1 MRRINI
7 NKGNKILTKSFENKS
22 QFIKFLRGNED
33 FLFTNIP
40 DHCFDIADNVWDL
53 NVGSMYFC
61 CGLRFSIN
69 GKRRAGNKMINN
81 TRIGDQI

>member
-7 NKGNKILTKSFENKS
+7 KIEDRLITKSFIDVEELDSYLVNDCGF
-22 QFIKFLRGNED
+22 Q
-33 FLFTNIP
+33 
-40 DHCFDIADNVWDL
+40 WDSFGVANRIWHL
-53 NVGSMYFC
+53 NVGSKLEIDGF
-61 CGLRFSIN
+61 RFSIN

>member
-7 NKGNKILTKSFENKS
+7 KIEDRLITKSFEHVDELDSYLYNDC
-22 QFIKFLRGNED
+22 D
-33 FLFTNIP
+33 FQ
-40 DHCFDIADNVWDL
+40 WDSSDVANRICHL
-53 NVGSMYFC
+53 NVGSKLEIDGF
-61 CGLRFSIN
+61 RFSIN

>member
-7 NKGNKILTKSFENKS
+7 KIEDRLITKSFRHIDE
-22 QFIKFLRGNED
+22 LRSYLANDCGLWHSFGQVANR
-33 FLFTNIP
+33 IW
-40 DHCFDIADNVWDL
+40 HL
-53 NVGSMYFC
+53 NVGSKLEIDDF
-61 CGLRFSIN
+61 RFSIN

>member
-7 NKGNKILTKSFENKS
+7 KIEDKLITKSFEHVDELDSYLVNDCGFVGIYK
-22 QFIKFLRGNED
+22 
-33 FLFTNIP
+33 
-40 DHCFDIADNVWDL
+40 WDSFGVANRIWHL
-53 NVGSMYFC
+53 NVGSKLEIDGF
-61 CGLRFSIN
+61 RFSIN